1 MSSNQPA
8 GPVAQTVKISARVAM
23 LIVLSMVAGVIAA
36 GALLPL
42 VGGVGLA
49 AKAASNDFEALS
61 TNFVTPPLAQQSV
74 ILASDGKT
82 KIATIYY
89 QNRIEIPLA
98 QVAPVMRQA
107 IVAVEDGRF
116 YQHNG
121 FDIRGFLR
129 AAVGTS
135 SGGQVQGG
143 STLTQQYVKQV
154 LINAATTPAQ
164 VQEAQARNLTRKIK
178 ELRYALA
185 VEKEFSK
192 DEILER
198 YLNIAYFGAGAYGIE
213 AASRRYFNSHASQ
226 LSLVQVLR
234 MTGMPSAVSSAR
246 AWA

>member
-8 GPVAQTVKISARVAM
+8 ASVARTAKIGARVAM
-23 LIVLSMVAGVIAA
+23 LIVLSMVAGVVVA

-42 VGGVGLA
+42 VAGVGLS

-61 TNFVTPPLAQQSV
+61 TTFVTPPLSQQSE
-74 ILASDGKT
+74 IYASDNKT

-89 QNRIEIPLA
+89 QNRIEVRLS

-107 IVAVEDGRF
+107 LVAVEDGRF

-164 VQEAQARNLTRKIK
+164 VQEAQARTLTRKIK

-185 VEKEFSK
+185 IEKEFSK
-192 DEILER
+192 DQILER
-198 YLNIAYFGAGAYGIE
+198 YLNIAYFGGGAYGVE
-213 AASRRYFNSHASQ
+213 AASRRYFNIHASQ
-226 LSLVQVLR
+226 LSLVQAATDRL
-234 MTGMPSAVSSAR
+234 
-246 AWA
+246 